1 MNNEVPIW
9 FRYSLSINEASM
21 YYGIG
26 IKKLYSIVKENRD
39 ANFILEIGTH
49 IRIKRVAF
57 ELFLDECNAI

>member
-39 ANFILEIGTH
+39 ANFILWNTY
-49 IRIKRVAF
+49 
-57 ELFLDECNAI
+57 